1 MQSAEDIKATTT
13 QATGLAAELDK
24 VGDISDRIKG
34 SFKETLN
41 AVSNFDTKLISTARN
56 LGQSAGY
63 AKSVENE
70 LGKAAV
76 NVVKMGGS
84 LEDVL
89 ATFKDVNAAIGKTT
103 YLSQQFYENVEAIE
117 KYGVKGETIISF
129 AKFFDKV
136 GGGMDAATQKQIELV
151 NTAKAYGLNVGKFLG
166 TVGEKL
172 DIINKYGFPKGVSD
186 LSSMVVKSQLL
197 GDTLSVAQS
206 FADKI
211 MDSPEKAYE
220 YAAQLQTLGGSF
232 SQLGDGAQLL
242 YMAQNDL
249 KGLNDQVINAT
260 RGIAT
265 FNKETGQFEISA
277 NERLR
282 LKGLKDLGIDANV
295 VEETALKLAKQEK
308 IMNEFNFSPKLFEGI
323 SKEQQQTLANY
334 AQITAGGVIKI
345 EGQDFNKLDNSQM
358 QKILSNIQGSGSELK
373 YKGEMKDGKP
383 VTATESNIDSIQRNI
398 SATENVILANNQLTN
413 AFSMAT
419 LNAGNFSTSLEGYTG
434 VIVAAQT
441 SVKTVLDK
449 SVEGGTK
456 ILGDLKTSFS
466 AGEKDTFINRI
477 NEYQTAISKDRFI
490 KVEGNPTIDVKVTGL
505 DAGVSDVVKTYVT
518 NEIAKSIKVTASDSS
533 GYSVGEGK
541 K

>member
-1 MQSAEDIKATTT
+1 MQDDAIKRTTEAT
-13 QATGLAAELDK
+13 TGLATE
-24 VGDISDRIKG
+24 IKNVLTSIDG
-34 SFKETLN
+34 IQNSFTKTLN
-41 AVSNFDTKLISTARN
+41 TVSQFDTKLISNARN

-84 LEDVL
+84 LDDVL
-89 ATFKDVNAAIGKTT
+89 KTFNDVNASIGKTT

-117 KYGVKGETIISF
+117 KYGVKGETINSF

-136 GGGMDAATQKQIELV
+136 GGGMDAATEKQIELV
-151 NTAKAYGLNVGKFLG
+151 NTAKSYGLNVGKFLG
-166 TVGEKL
+166 SVGEKL

-197 GDTLSVAQS
+197 GDSLSVAQS
-206 FADKI
+206 FADQI

-249 KGLNDQVINAT
+249 KGLNDQLINAT

-282 LKGLKDLGIDANV
+282 LKGLKNLGIESDK

-308 IMNEFNFSPKLFEGI
+308 IISEFKFKPQFEGL
-323 SKEQQQTLANY
+323 SEEQQQTLASY
-334 AQITAGGVIKI
+334 AQIQKGGVVTI
-345 EGQDFNKLDNSQM
+345 EGKDISG
-358 QKILSNIQGSGSELK
+358 LSNEKVKEVLSNLQGSGSELK
-373 YKGEMKDGKP
+373 NNTD
-383 VTATESNIDSIQRNI
+383 ANIDSIQKNL
-398 SATENVILANNQLTN
+398 SSTEAVTLANNQLSN
-413 AFSMAT
+413 AFAMSTLKAGDFSKGLESYTGIIVKAQDKANET
-419 LNAGNFSTSLEGYTG
+419 LNKTYAGGSAVLTDVKSQFPADSL
-434 VIVAAQT
+434 I
-441 SVKTVLDK
+441 
-449 SVEGGTK
+449 
-456 ILGDLKTSFS
+456 
-466 AGEKDTFINRI
+466 
-477 NEYQTAISKDRFI
+477 TAIGDYTKAVSQQKFI
-490 KVEGNPTIDVKVTGL
+490 EVKGNPTIDVKVTGL
-505 DAGVSDVVKTYVT
+505 DAGVSDVVKTYVA

>member
-1 MQSAEDIKATTT
+1 MQDESIKSTTEAT
-13 QATGLAAELDK
+13 TGLATELKK
-24 VGDISDRIKG
+24 VGDSITRITETFTK
-34 SFKETLN
+34 TLN
-41 AVSNFDTKLISTARN
+41 TVSAFDTKLISSARN

-84 LEDVL
+84 LDDVL
-89 ATFKDVNAAIGKTT
+89 KTFNDVNASIGKTT
-103 YLSQQFYENVEAIE
+103 YLSQRFYENVEAIE
-117 KYGVKGETIISF
+117 KYGVKGETINSF

-136 GGGMDAATQKQIELV
+136 GGGMDAATEKQIELV
-151 NTAKAYGLNVGKFLG
+151 NTAKAYGLNVGTFLG
-166 TVGEKL
+166 SVAGKL

-197 GDTLSVAQS
+197 GDSLSVAQS
-206 FADKI
+206 FADQI

-249 KGLNDQVINAT
+249 KGLNDQLINAT

-282 LKGLKDLGIDANV
+282 LKGLKNLGIESDK

-308 IMNEFNFSPKLFEGI
+308 IISEFKFKPQFEGL
-323 SKEQQQTLANY
+323 SEEQQQTLASY
-334 AQITAGGVIKI
+334 AQIQKGGVVTI
-345 EGQDFNKLDNSQM
+345 EGKDISGLSSDKV
-358 QKILSNIQGSGSELK
+358 KEVLSNLQGSGSELK
-373 YKGEMKDGKP
+373 NNTD
-383 VTATESNIDSIQRNI
+383 ANINSIQKNL
-398 SATENVILANNQLTN
+398 SSTEAVTLANNQLSN
-413 AFSMAT
+413 AFAMST
-419 LNAGNFSTSLEGYTG
+419 LKAGDFSKGLESYTG
-434 VIVAAQT
+434 IIVKAQEMANKTLTKTYAGGSDVLTDVKSQFPTDSLIAVIGDYTKAVSQQKFIE
-441 SVKTVLDK
+441 VK
-449 SVEGGTK
+449 
-456 ILGDLKTSFS
+456 
-466 AGEKDTFINRI
+466 
-477 NEYQTAISKDRFI
+477 
-490 KVEGNPTIDVKVTGL
+490 GNPTIDVKVTGL
-505 DAGVSDVVKTYVT
+505 DAGVSDVVKTYVA